1 MNSKT
6 TIDFERTAA
15 AKDAEAAS
23 GRGAAGSGLSLREL
37 QRPLTILTTPGYDLS
52 VPIVYATATDGSKK
66 FLRRRKVVDEV
77 ARDALPVHHRPTNDA
92 VRMANAILLEQVLA
106 TGEYKN
112 ASRLATQI
120 GISKNVLSDLP
131 NAARIG
137 QVVLPCLC
145 QRIGVY
151 STRFVMP

>member
-1 MNSKT
+1 MNKQTS
-6 TIDFERTAA
+6 IDFERTAA
-15 AKDAEAAS
+15 AQDAEAAS

-120 GISKNVLSDLP
+120 GVSKNVLSDLLAMLNKP
-131 NAARIG
+131 VKEIERLLFE
-137 QVVLPCLC
+137 VK
-145 QRIGVY
+145 
-151 STRFVMP
+151 